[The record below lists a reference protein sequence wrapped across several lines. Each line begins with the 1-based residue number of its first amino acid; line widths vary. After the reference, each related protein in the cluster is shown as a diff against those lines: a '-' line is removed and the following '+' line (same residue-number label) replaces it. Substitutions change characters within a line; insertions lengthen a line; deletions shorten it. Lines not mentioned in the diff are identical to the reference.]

1 LHTPNEMTEPKRQY
15 TIYLDERQQRVVETL
30 SKKTRRSIS
39 GIVSEI
45 NYDFIDLMESKGINI
60 EENSTP

>member
-1 LHTPNEMTEPKRQY
+1 MTEPKRQY
-15 TIYLDERQQRVVETL
+15 TIYLDEKQQRVVETL

-45 NYDFIDLMESKGINI
+45 NYDFIDLMEHEGINI
-60 EENSTP
+60 EENSIS